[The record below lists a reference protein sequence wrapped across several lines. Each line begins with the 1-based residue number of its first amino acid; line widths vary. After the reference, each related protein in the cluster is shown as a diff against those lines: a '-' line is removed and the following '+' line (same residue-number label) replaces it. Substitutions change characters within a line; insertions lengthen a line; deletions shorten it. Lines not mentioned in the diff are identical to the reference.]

1 MKALLTRFALLT
13 AGAVVTTVAFAQ
25 ETEAQRSIDQDIQ
38 QVRITREALA
48 DQRAPYGYA
57 STGTPERVVDL
68 GGGKKYLNVTR
79 LETIQIKKDDNS
91 VVWTF
96 DTLGQPSFSLAK
108 VIPWASGVT
117 VYVEDSPMYRGI

>member
-1 MKALLTRFALLT
+1 MKARLTQFALLM
-13 AGAVVTTVAFAQ
+13 AGAVVTTGAFAQ
-25 ETEAQRSIDQDIQ
+25 DTEAQRSVDQDMQ
-38 QVRITREALA
+38 QVRITREALP

-68 GGGKKYLNVTR
+68 GGGRKYLNVTR
-79 LETIQIKKDDNS
+79 METIQIKKDGNS

-96 DTLGQPSFSLAK
+96 DTLGQPSFSLAR

-117 VYVEDSPMYRGI
+117 VYVEDSPTYRGV

>member
-1 MKALLTRFALLT
+1 MKARLTKFALLT
-13 AGAVVTTVAFAQ
+13 ASAVVTTVAFAQ
-25 ETEAQRSIDQDIQ
+25 ETETQRSIGEEMQ

-57 STGTPERVVDL
+57 STGNPERVVDL
-68 GGGKKYLNVTR
+68 SGGRKYLNVTR
-79 LETIQIKKDDNS
+79 LETIQIKKDGNS

-108 VIPWASGVT
+108 VIPWASDVT
-117 VYVEDSPMYRGI
+117 VYVEDSPMYRGV

>member
-1 MKALLTRFALLT
+1 MKARLTKFALLT
-13 AGAVVTTVAFAQ
+13 AGAVVTTVAFSQ
-25 ETEAQRSIDQDIQ
+25 ETETQRSIDQEMQ
-38 QVRITREALA
+38 QVRITRHALA

-68 GGGKKYLNVTR
+68 SGGKKYLNVTR
-79 LETIQIKKDDNS
+79 LETIQIKQDGNS

-117 VYVEDSPMYRGI
+117 VYVDDSATYRGI

>member
-1 MKALLTRFALLT
+1 MKARLTKFALLT
-13 AGAVVTTVAFAQ
+13 ASAVVTTVAFTQ
-25 ETEAQRSIDQDIQ
+25 ETDTQTSIDQEMQ
-38 QVRITREALA
+38 QVRITRPALA

-68 GGGKKYLNVTR
+68 SGGRKYLNVTR
-79 LETIQIKKDDNS
+79 LETIQIKKEGNS

-117 VYVEDSPMYRGI
+117 VFVEDSPMYRGS

>member
-1 MKALLTRFALLT
+1 MKARLTQFALLT

-25 ETEAQRSIDQDIQ
+25 ETETQRSAGQDMQ
-38 QVRITREALA
+38 QVRIARQALA

-68 GGGKKYLNVTR
+68 GGARKYLNVTR
-79 LETIQIKKDDNS
+79 LETIQIKRDGNS

-96 DTLGQPSFSLAK
+96 DTLGLPSFSLAK

-117 VYVEDSPMYRGI
+117 VYVEESPMYRGV